1 MDREHRGDLD
11 LEVKIKDLEML
22 CEIYKKNNQM
32 FKDHIAELQNTIDRL
47 TTMNKSHKTINGQL
61 RVRLTRLEEENK
73 KLRDKVADDRELIKD
88 LYDFG

>member
-11 LEVKIKDLEML
+11 LEVKIKDLALECEM
-22 CEIYKKNNQM
+22 YKKNNQM

-61 RVRLTRLEEENK
+61 RVRLTRLEQEVK
-73 KLRDKVADDRELIKD
+73 DLRAKVKDDEELIKD
-88 LYDFG
+88 LYEYP

>member
-11 LEVKIKDLEML
+11 LEVKIHDLEL
-22 CEIYKKNNQM
+22 ECEMYKKNNQM
-32 FKDHIAELQNTIDRL
+32 YKDHISQLQNTIDRL

-73 KLRDKVADDRELIKD
+73 KLRDKVADDQELIKD